1 MAEIILDENDSFE
14 WALKTFRKKVQR
26 AGILKDVRNKRYYVK
41 PSTVRRL
48 KAVAARRRH
57 RRGNRKSSRS

>member
-1 MAEIILDENDSFE
+1 MAEVIIDDNDSFE
-14 WALKTFRKKVQR
+14 WALKLFRRKVQR

-48 KAVAARRRH
+48 KAVAARRRQ
-57 RRGNRKSSRS
+57 RRGRRSSR